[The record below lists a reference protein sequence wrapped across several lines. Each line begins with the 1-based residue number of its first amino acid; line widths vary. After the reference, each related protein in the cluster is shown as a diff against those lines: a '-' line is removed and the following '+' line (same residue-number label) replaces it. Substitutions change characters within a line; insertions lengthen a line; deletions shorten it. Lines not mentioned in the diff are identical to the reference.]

1 MILRIINLR
10 LRTVV
15 GIYEWE
21 KNVKQDIVIN
31 VEIEFE
37 GDKAIETDNISD
49 SVDYKKINKEIIST
63 VENSEYNLIEKICGD
78 VSDIVLK
85 NNGVNSVTVRVDKPG
100 ALRFTDS
107 VSIEITK
114 YRKDIR

>member
-1 MILRIINLR
+1 MLLRIENLR

-21 KNVKQDIVIN
+21 KKTRQDIIIN

-37 GDKAIETDNISD
+37 GDKAIETDDISH

-63 VENSEYNLIEKICGD
+63 IENKQYNLIERICGD
-78 VSDIVLK
+78 VSEIVMR
-85 NNGVNSVTVRVDKPG
+85 NNKVKRVTVRVDKPG

-107 VSIEITK
+107 VSIETTYSK
-114 YRKDIR
+114 